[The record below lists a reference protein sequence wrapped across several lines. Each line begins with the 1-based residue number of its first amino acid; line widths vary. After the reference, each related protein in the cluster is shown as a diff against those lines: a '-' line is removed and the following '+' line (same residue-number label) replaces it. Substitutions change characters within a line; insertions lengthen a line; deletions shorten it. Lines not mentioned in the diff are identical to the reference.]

1 LQTTIK
7 GQFTTLQLT
16 HPCTAMHNLKLIPI
30 DIDETKNVKFQDNPE
45 CLPILAVYPAFYKK
59 IGYTKPWIGY
69 FFSNENNEIVGM
81 GGYKGKPKNG
91 SIEIAYGTF
100 TEFEGKGIGTEI
112 CRLLVLLSKQTD
124 STLQITARTFIKD
137 NSSARILTKNGFVSI
152 GTVYD
157 EEDGDVWEWEF
168 KGPHAK

>member
-1 LQTTIK
+1 
-7 GQFTTLQLT
+7 
-16 HPCTAMHNLKLIPI
+16 MHNLKLIPI
-30 DIDETKNVKFQDNPE
+30 DVDEAKNVRLKNIPE

-59 IGYTKPWIGY
+59 VGYTKPWIGY

-112 CRLLVLLSKQTD
+112 CRQLVLLSKQTD
-124 STLQITARTFIKD
+124 TTLRITARTFIKD
-137 NSSARILTKNGFVSI
+137 NSSSRILTKNGFVSI
-152 GTVYD
+152 GHVYD

-168 KGPHAK
+168 KNSCST